1 MKQTGLLLWAQAT
14 ELNKRKRGVILL
26 GIVLIIGMIST
37 FSYVKKQES
46 AQEGS
51 FVKLTLGVAN
61 DDASEYSDLLI
72 SYFLENETFSSY
84 VTVVQESEA
93 VLKRQLEAGELD
105 AYLAIPEGFAEGL
118 MNMEHVPMR
127 AVVSMRQPT
136 KALIFRQV
144 LEAYETYIKTVEVN
158 CTALYDRMR
167 NEGFSKLDLTRANLK
182 ISMDLIFTALGKDDF
197 FEIRTIE
204 QEKEV
209 ALSDHY
215 LLTAIYFTGMFLF
228 LPAGLRILKL
238 RRKGMLLR
246 FKTMRIPAY
255 QVLFA
260 TAVPYLFVVSCA
272 VGMLLWMFKCL
283 NPWTFLC
290 GAGLWCV
297 TFFAVLFLSVL
308 VKKRKDYLFV
318 FGVLLLVLSVIGGG
332 IVPKQYLP
340 ETFARVAEYLPNEKF
355 VLLLTGNLEQIKTM
369 SLVLA
374 AVSVLFFVCS
384 AACLERRGEAEKDA

>member
-1 MKQTGLLLWAQAT
+1 MKQTSLLLWAQAT
-14 ELNKRKRGVILL
+14 EWKNRKRAVVLM

-46 AQEGS
+46 SKEDT
-51 FVKLTLGVAN
+51 FVKLALGVAN
-61 DDASEYSDLLI
+61 DDGSEYSDLLI

-84 VTVVQESEA
+84 VTVVQDSEA
-93 VLKRQLEAGELD
+93 ALQRQLEEGKLD

-118 MNMEHVPMR
+118 MSMEHVPMR

-167 NEGFSKLDLTRANLK
+167 DEGFSKMDLTRANLK

-197 FEIRTIE
+197 FRIRTIE
-204 QEKEV
+204 QETEV

-215 LLTAIYFTGMFLF
+215 LLTAIYFAGMFLF

-238 RRKGMLLR
+238 RQKGILLR

-255 QVLFA
+255 KVLLA
-260 TAVPYLFVVSCA
+260 TVVPYFLGASCA
-272 VGMLLWMFKCL
+272 VGMLLWILKRL

-290 GAGLWCV
+290 GLGLWMI
-297 TFFAVLFLSVL
+297 TFAAVLFLSVL
-308 VKKRKDYLFV
+308 VKKKKDYLFV
-318 FGVLLLVLSVIGGG
+318 FCMLLLLLSVIGGG

-340 ETFARVAEYLPNEKF
+340 ELFARTAEYLPNENF
-355 VLLLTGNLEQIKTM
+355 VLLLTGNLEQVKRI
-369 SLVLA
+369 SVALVALSA
-374 AVSVLFFVCS
+374 FLFVCS
-384 AACLERRGEAEKDA
+384 AACLESRGEAEKDA